1 MQRFSFVL
9 PEIDNLGPEILKN
22 IQSSWVSDFAGQ
34 ALHEVRLDAAY
45 KDASQSVR
53 GARWALAVKAR
64 EAAGELAWEG
74 SGKGTLTAR
83 LKHLRLDPA
92 SFGGEGKAASEA
104 GKGAKPAASTAQR
117 LEELPALDV
126 VAEEFDLGARRFGRL
141 ELQASNEAG
150 VWRVARLRTA
160 GEGGTLEADLDEGRL
175 HARQHAL
182 DLAQID
188 VADDAAAGF
197 ALDVQFL
204 HHVVFEHGH
213 PRFLRRDVDEDL
225 LGQPDAVTRGQG
237 DRLGGGMVFER
248 THVSSP
254 AG

>member
-1 MQRFSFVL
+1 MRFLRQQYEETAGKADLRRQPGALGADRVL
-9 PEIDNLGPEILKN
+9 DH
-22 IQSSWVSDFAGQ
+22 
-34 ALHEVRLDAAY
+34 LHHHRLAFEQHLFDA
-45 KDASQSVR
+45 
-53 GARWALAVKAR
+53 
-64 EAAGELAWEG
+64 
-74 SGKGTLTAR
+74 
-83 LKHLRLDPA
+83 LRLGRVLA
-92 SFGGEGKAASEA
+92 L
-104 GKGAKPAASTAQR
+104 
-117 LEELPALDV
+117 LEDV
-126 VAEEFDLGARRFGRL
+126 GDV
-141 ELQASNEAG
+141 Q
-150 VWRVARLRTA
+150 
-160 GEGGTLEADLDEGRL
+160 EGGTLEADLDEGRL

-204 HHVVFEHGH
+204 HHVAFEHGH

-248 THVSSP
+248 THVSSL